1 MMATDS
7 NRHFS
12 PEVSVQ
18 TLTNVA
24 PVVIIVIQTTTL
36 HVLIIL
42 VVFHALAPQAMM
54 GTEFSSQMAAHHVQI
69 SMSADSVRVVPPQ
82 IL

>member
-1 MMATDS
+1 MMGTDS

-18 TLTNVA
+18 TRTNVA
-24 PVVIIVIQTTTL
+24 MAVIIVIQL
-36 HVLIIL
+36 IMLPVLIIL
-42 VVFHALAPQAMM
+42 EVFHALAPQAMM
-54 GTEFSSQMAAHHVQI
+54 GTEFWLRMAAHPVQI
-69 SMSADSVRVVPPQ
+69 LMSADSVRVVPPH

>member
-7 NRHFS
+7 NPHFS

-18 TLTNVA
+18 TRTNVA

-42 VVFHALAPQAMM
+42 AVFHALAPQAMM
-54 GTEFSSQMAAHHVQI
+54 GTEFLLRMAARPVQI